1 MLTNLKIKNIVLIDA
16 LEVDFAP
23 GYTALTGETGAG
35 KSIILSA
42 LGLLLGKKADGSI
55 LRFGAASGEVSG
67 EFANND
73 RISAILA
80 ANEIEADGNLLI
92 RRKISADGKSKS
104 FINDTAV
111 SLKIL
116 AEIAPHL
123 VEIHSQHE
131 QSVLLEPASQ
141 RDIIDKFAGLDAEL
155 DAIAATYYALKTTE
169 KELEERKKAILE
181 AKREEDYLRHA
192 HAEIS
197 AFNPTSGEE
206 ELLADKR
213 RAMMDFEKTALL
225 IQDALEELT
234 QGKNVDSAIISA
246 QKTLIKSGNK
256 IFDEVI
262 NTLERASVEV
272 TEAMAGLERL
282 SSAGEYNERELE
294 NIEERLFAL
303 RDMAR
308 KYARPADELSALKD
322 EIATKLQALKTEEG
336 DLEALGKKHKALVN
350 EYNMQAAEITAARKK
365 AAEKLEKLLV
375 AELKPLAMQGTKF
388 AVKFSQTEPTAKGV
402 DKVEFQ
408 ASTNP
413 GVPIRPLADVASGG
427 EISRFM
433 LALKVVLIGASSAP
447 TVIFDEIDTGTGGA
461 VAAAIGERLAKL
473 GKNLQV
479 FVVTH
484 LPQVAALAT
493 NHLKVSK
500 TTVKGSNVTGLEEL
514 NASMRKEELARMLAG
529 ADITKEARAAAGKL
543 LAST

>member
-1 MLTNLKIKNIVLIDA
+1 MLTNLKIKNIVLIEG

-67 EFANND
+67 EFALNN
-73 RISAILA
+73 RVAALLA

-92 RRKISADGKSKS
+92 RRKITADGKSKS

-155 DAIAATYYALKTTE
+155 DAIAATYYALKTAE
-169 KELEERKKAILE
+169 KELEERKKAIID

-197 AFNPTSGEE
+197 AFNPTAGEE

-234 QGKNVDSAIISA
+234 RDKNVDSAIISA

-282 SSAGEYNERELE
+282 SSAGEYNEQELE

-322 EIATKLQALKTEEG
+322 EIAAKLQALKTEEG

-350 EYNMQAAEITAARKK
+350 EYNKQAAEITAARKK

-388 AVKFSQTEPTAKGV
+388 AVKFSQTEPTAKGM

-500 TTVKGSNVTGLEEL
+500 TTIKGSNVTGLEEL

-543 LAST
+543 LAN